1 MGMSKAR
8 NPKPPEPIDITMV
21 ADLACTNTALR
32 RAARRLGQLYDD
44 AMGPAGLKATQ
55 AAMLS
60 KIEEFSANTPNE
72 GPTLQMLAERLG
84 IQISA
89 LTHAM
94 KPLLR
99 DGLIKVRQD
108 DEDKRTKHAIL
119 TASGKARLKEALRL
133 WAGVNNRVE
142 AVLGPG
148 SAQTLRALADS
159 VSSDAF
165 LKSYKANKRLG

>member
-1 MGMSKAR
+1 MEMSRIRSSTPSKSTGVT
-8 NPKPPEPIDITMV
+8 I

-60 KIEEFSANTPNE
+60 SIEEFSAQSPHK
-72 GPTLQMLAERLG
+72 GPTLQILAERLG
-84 IQISA
+84 VQISA
-89 LTHAM
+89 LTHAL

-99 DGLIKVRQD
+99 DGLVKVRQD
-108 DEDKRTKHAIL
+108 DVDRRTKHAIL
-119 TASGKARLKEALRL
+119 TAAGKARLKEAIRL
-133 WAGVNNRVE
+133 WAEANNRVE

-148 SAQTLRALADS
+148 SAQMLRALADN
-159 VSSDAF
+159 VSSEAF
-165 LKSYKANKRLG
+165 LESYKAKQR